1 MTDLLKTWRQWKHA
15 FVLHFKDAFWKL
27 ISARERATTWK
38 EKKDWDNDHVFPE
51 ERTFISLEE
60 MQKAEI
66 TEKGSAQWHRSNCKG
81 WSILIK
87 ITTSRLS
94 CENPQQRF
102 LKARS
107 VLGGRFDQLSSHC
120 YLLTPDSPLSV
131 SPTDPW
137 AKYREKWIYNPHLFT
152 CHTQQKKIIYL

>member
-1 MTDLLKTWRQWKHA
+1 MTDLLRTWRQWTHA
-15 FVLHFKDAFWKL
+15 FVLHCKRCILENHLGPRESNYLKREEGLRQRSCFSWRTNFYLVRRNAKGGDHRKG
-27 ISARERATTWK
+27 ISTMTSFQLQGMK
-38 EKKDWDNDHVFPE
+38 HFDQDNDKS
-51 ERTFISLEE
+51 IKLWKS
-60 MQKAEI
+60 
-66 TEKGSAQWHRSNCKG
+66 SA
-81 WSILIK
+81 
-87 ITTSRLS
+87 T
-94 CENPQQRF
+94 F